1 MHNNSG
7 LMNNII
13 TIGIDPSLNL
23 VSVLDRFSS
32 GYIPFARACLKAYET
47 PGLGLFTAWKLSAI
61 NFIRLTALRVKN
73 DWWGI
78 FPR

>member
-32 GYIPFARACLKAYET
+32 GYILFARACLKAYET
-47 PGLGLFTAWKLSAI
+47 PGLGLFTA
-61 NFIRLTALRVKN
+61 
-73 DWWGI
+73 
-78 FPR
+78 